1 MSVNLK
7 DKNLVNISKYKYNL
21 LQQGY
26 FSSKQNKLCHYTVSR
41 HNVLED
47 LLTCRK
53 PKITANGMMTA
64 NRMGIVYKIMMNVVS
79 SGPPTKKRFNRY
91 CCILVSM
98 ISTSLEKRLMM
109 RPRGVVS
116 KNDMGHWTILCS
128 MDEWRTL
135 DAETE
140 PRTTI
145 VERADIASTGKQMK
159 W

>member
-1 MSVNLK
+1 MK
-7 DKNLVNISKYKYNL
+7 
-21 LQQGY
+21 
-26 FSSKQNKLCHYTVSR
+26 
-41 HNVLED
+41 
-47 LLTCRK
+47 
-53 PKITANGMMTA
+53 M
-64 NRMGIVYKIMMNVVS
+64 VS
-79 SGPPTKKRFNRY
+79 SGPDNKNKLSRY

-98 ISTSLEKRLMM
+98 ISTSLEKRLRM

-145 VERADIASTGKQMK
+145 ADSVDSAITGKVNVS
-159 W
+159 